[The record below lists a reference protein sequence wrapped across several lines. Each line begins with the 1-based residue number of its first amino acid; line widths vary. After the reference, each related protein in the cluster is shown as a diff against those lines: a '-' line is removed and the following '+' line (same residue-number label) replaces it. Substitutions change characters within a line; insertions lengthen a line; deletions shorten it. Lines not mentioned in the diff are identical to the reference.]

1 MRNIVKGAF
10 MLAAL
15 TMLFRKKGGFRRG
28 REEGRGLWRKTPPNP
43 DSFDNYG
50 DLR

>member
-1 MRNIVKGAF
+1 MRNIVKGAV

-15 TMLFRKKGGFRRG
+15 TMMFRKKGGFRRR
-28 REEGRGLWRKTPPNP
+28 REAGRGMWRTTPPNP

-50 DLR
+50 DLK